1 MVENKLWWSV
11 KRSFPFPLKISLR
24 RNRLVILLRELWII
38 ACRLFFVFNDFG
50 RSRVDQ
56 TGTRRSAQRC
66 RCGRTC
72 SSALRRRP
80 GEWRIIFRQVVQG
93 QRGLL
98 RGIRHQPIN
107 RQNINPHRSSL
118 SHSVVQ
124 IYPVEGIQVD
134 VSYTTSKFYP
144 SFLFPPHFNI
154 FISKRDFSLR
164 HSATLNVIGPPF
176 VTRRRVLL
184 EK

>member
-1 MVENKLWWSV
+1 MIDRLNRNKKKKQQQQEEMVENKLWWSV

-50 RSRVDQ
+50 RNRVDQ

-93 QRGLL
+93 QRGIL

-118 SHSVVQ
+118 SHSVANEN
-124 IYPVEGIQVD
+124 IYISSGSRRECRP
-134 VSYTTSKFYP
+134 SRFTPSKA
-144 SFLFPPHFNI
+144 
-154 FISKRDFSLR
+154 SKL
-164 HSATLNVIGPPF
+164 T
-176 VTRRRVLL
+176 
-184 EK
+184 